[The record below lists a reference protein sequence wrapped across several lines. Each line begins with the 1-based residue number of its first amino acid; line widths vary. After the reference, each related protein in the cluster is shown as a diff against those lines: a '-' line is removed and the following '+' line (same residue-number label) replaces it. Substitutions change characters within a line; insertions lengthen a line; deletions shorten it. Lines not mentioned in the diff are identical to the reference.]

1 VETII
6 LIAALAAIGWSAL
19 RGPAAG
25 FAQVYLPALLL
36 APTSYALKLNQLPE
50 LTFDRAAALGV
61 ALVALITQ
69 PLTWRLTV
77 LDFALACF
85 VAGSV
90 ASEYLNTGYT
100 PAQSLLFSM
109 ICTVILPYAL
119 AKRFLGDP
127 QRAGPFAR
135 VMLLLLAVIAVIS
148 VLEFRLG
155 LNIFRNGWGLLFP
168 GQADKYIFV
177 QYRWGYGRIAGPF
190 EHAIFCGMAMG
201 IGTIVQSWM
210 SSTGNWRDHLW
221 VRRSWWITLILL
233 CGLLMTMS
241 RGPWLAAA
249 IGLALASVPR
259 MLRDWRLTLRWIA
272 MLGVLTVVVYVIGFR
287 YSSEKPLA
295 TAAEDHLSVSYR
307 ANLYAQYKPII
318 EARMLWGYGTI
329 TWPKA
334 HGMRSVDNEYLQ
346 MALSYGMAGL
356 VPFALLLA
364 LSAIRLLRLGI
375 TQGSADPT
383 PWMLLGV
390 VACFAVNLL
399 SVFLGNQLWPLL
411 FLLLGWGEAVLCAV
425 PAEERV
431 TMLRPET
438 VVRRFAPVV

>member
-1 VETII
+1 METII
-6 LIAALAAIGWSAL
+6 LIAALAAIGWAAL
-19 RGPAAG
+19 RGPAAA
-25 FAQVYLPALLL
+25 FTHVYLPALLL

-69 PLTWRLTV
+69 PLTWRLSV
-77 LDFALACF
+77 LDFVLACF
-85 VAGSV
+85 VTGSV
-90 ASEYLNTGYT
+90 ASEYLNNGYT
-100 PAQSLLFSM
+100 PAQSLLFFM
-109 ICTVILPYAL
+109 ICTVILPYTL

-127 QRAGPFAR
+127 QRAGQFAR
-135 VMLLLLAVIAVIS
+135 ALLLLLALIAVIS
-148 VLEFRLG
+148 VVEFRLG
-155 LNIFRNGWGLLFP
+155 VNIFRHGWGMLFP

-201 IGTIVQSWM
+201 VGTIVQSWM
-210 SSTGNWRDHLW
+210 SSTGNWRDHPW

-241 RGPWLAAA
+241 RGPWFSAA
-249 IGLALASVPR
+249 IGLTLATVPR
-259 MLRDWRLTLRWIA
+259 MLKDWRLTLRWIA
-272 MLGVLTVVVYVIGFR
+272 MLGVLTVIVYGIGFR

-307 ANLYAQYKPII
+307 ANLYAHYEPII
-318 EARMLWGYGTI
+318 QARMLWGYGTI

-334 HGMRSVDNEYLQ
+334 PGMRSVDNEYLQ

-390 VACFAVNLL
+390 VTCFAVNLL

-411 FLLLGWGEAVLCAV
+411 FVLLGWGEAVLCAV
-425 PAEERV
+425 PARERV
-431 TMLRPET
+431 PLLRPAT
-438 VVRRFAPVV
+438 VARRFAPVV